1 MTKFKNKNSLPI
13 IAFLLLIPSLLLN
26 IFFFLNYQKNQ
37 EGIAVLGVLDG
48 DTITLEGKTRLRL
61 RNIDAPELNFC
72 GGPEAKK
79 ELEKLVS
86 GKKVRVE
93 KQIIDQMGRPM
104 ALIYIESLLINEEML
119 KTGWVR
125 FHSDSNSKREIL
137 KKAYDEARAKKIGI
151 YSPKCS
157 QTTNPDN
164 PKCNI
169 KANID
174 KNSDRR
180 NYYFPGCPQYEFT
193 IVEKDTGENWFCTE
207 KEAQNAGFTRA
218 LNCPN

>member
-1 MTKFKNKNSLPI
+1 M
-13 IAFLLLIPSLLLN
+13 
-26 IFFFLNYQKNQ
+26 
-37 EGIAVLGVLDG
+37 
-48 DTITLEGKTRLRL
+48 
-61 RNIDAPELNFC
+61 
-72 GGPEAKK
+72 GGLEAKK

-86 GKKVRVE
+86 GKNVVVKE
-93 KQIIDQMGRPM
+93 EIIDQMGRPM
-104 ALIYIESLLINEEML
+104 ALIYIGSKLVNVEML
-119 KTGWVR
+119 KTGWAR
-125 FHSDSNSKREIL
+125 FHSDNTSQREVL

-207 KEAQNAGFTRA
+207 QEAIAAGFTRA
-218 LNCPN
+218 LNCPK